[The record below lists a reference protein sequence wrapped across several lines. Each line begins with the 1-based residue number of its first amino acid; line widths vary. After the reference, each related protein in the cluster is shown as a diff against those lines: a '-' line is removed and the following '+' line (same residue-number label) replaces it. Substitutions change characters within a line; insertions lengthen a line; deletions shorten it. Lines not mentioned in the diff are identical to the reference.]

1 MHAKATTAAHNVPV
15 TKNTSE
21 RKGNWQRYRGLLV
34 GLFLL
39 AGVIYI
45 AMHFGEG
52 RRFLRLVW
60 RADPIWLGIGF
71 LLQVATYFA
80 SGAIWWIVVRH
91 FKVNISLGE
100 LSALSL
106 AKLSLEKIIP
116 SGGFGGSLLL
126 VRSVEGRG
134 APDCVAAATLLV
146 DVLSIYAARAISIV
160 VAVAIIWTAQGLNW
174 LIILVCAV
182 FILFAA
188 AVLGGIYWFTSVG
201 PKKIPRFLL
210 KIPAVGSVIESIS
223 EAPPEAM
230 HSKSLFWGATG
241 LQLLI
246 LVLDAAT
253 LDAMLRSI
261 GHPASPDK
269 VFASF
274 SIASVASMLSLIPGG
289 LGAFEGVSILMLGLL
304 KVPIKVGLAAT
315 LMLRAF
321 ILWLPMIPGF
331 FVLRRESKHLV
342 GDKDSPQRRRGA
354 KKS

>member
-1 MHAKATTAAHNVPV
+1 MHAKATTAARNISA
-15 TKNTSE
+15 TKDRTKKKGGW
-21 RKGNWQRYRGLLV
+21 RKYRGLLF

-39 AGVIYI
+39 AGVIYV
-45 AMHFGEG
+45 AMHVGEG
-52 RRFLRLVW
+52 HEFLRLI
-60 RADPIWLGIGF
+60 RHANPIWLGIGV
-71 LLQVATYFA
+71 LYQAATYVA

-91 FKVNISLGE
+91 FKVDISLGE

-134 APDCVAAATLLV
+134 APECAAAATLLV
-146 DVLSIYAARAISIV
+146 DVLSIYTARAISIV
-160 VAVAIIWTAQGLNW
+160 IAVAIIWADQGVNW
-174 LIILVCAV
+174 LVVLMCAV

-188 AVLGGIYWFTSVG
+188 AVLGGIFWFTSVG
-201 PKKIPRFLL
+201 PEKIPRFLL
-210 KIPAVGSVIESIS
+210 KIPAVGPVIESIS

-230 HSKSLFWGATG
+230 RSKRLFWGATG

-246 LVLDAAT
+246 LILDAAT

-261 GHPASPDK
+261 GHSAGPDK
-269 VFASF
+269 IFASF
-274 SIASVASMLSLIPGG
+274 SIAGVASVLSIIPGG
-289 LGAFEGVSILMLGLL
+289 IGAFEGVSILMLSLL
-304 KVPIKVGLAAT
+304 KVPIKAGLAAT

-342 GDKDSPQRRRGA
+342 KDGD
-354 KKS
+354 